1 MPPRKLWLASCLTAL
16 AVSPVFAQP
25 GPPPGGRG
33 GPPGDRGPGQRGGN
47 VAQASLEKL
56 FQLDADKDGKLTKDE
71 VADSRL
77 QNLFA
82 RADVDKDGNVTRE
95 EVSALFEK
103 EAQTFGRGGQG
114 GPGGPGGFGPPGSG
128 PQGFGGPGFAGPPR
142 PGQILPPFLHD
153 ALELSDKQREELQ
166 ELQTD
171 VDARLEKILSAEQ
184 RRMLSEMTPRGP
196 GGPGFGGPGSG
207 PGGPR
212 GQGQRGPGPR
222 GGRPPGE

>member
-1 MPPRKLWLASCLTAL
+1 MPLRKLWLASCLTVL

-33 GPPGDRGPGQRGGN
+33 GPPGDRGPGQRSGGN

-82 RADVDKDGNVTRE
+82 RADADQDGNVTRE
-95 EVSALFEK
+95 EATALFEK
-103 EAQTFGRGGQG
+103 EAQTFGRGG
-114 GPGGPGGFGPPGSG
+114 PGGPGGFGPPGG
-128 PQGFGGPGFAGPPR
+128 EPQGFGGPGLAGPPR

-166 ELQTD
+166 ELQKE
-171 VDARLEKILSAEQ
+171 VDARLEKILSADQ

-196 GGPGFGGPGSG
+196 GGPGFGGPRG
-207 PGGPR
+207 P
-212 GQGQRGPGPR
+212 GQRGPGPR